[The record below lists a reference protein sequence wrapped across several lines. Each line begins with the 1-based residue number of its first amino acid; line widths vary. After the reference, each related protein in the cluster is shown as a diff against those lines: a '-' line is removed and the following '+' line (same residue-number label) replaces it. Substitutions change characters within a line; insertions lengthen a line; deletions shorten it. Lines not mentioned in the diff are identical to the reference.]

1 MAVRSVVVDD
11 IRWRDWD
18 RTSMRSCDSVTIM
31 FMLVAA
37 AEEVR
42 CWLPEPPPMLE
53 AAVVAVATVA
63 MFIYI
68 LRSSYNKLP
77 RGSKGSKK

>member
-68 LRSSYNKLP
+68 LLSS
-77 RGSKGSKK
+77 